1 MSEIRT
7 RECERARGWISAALD
22 RELSQF
28 EAALLAHHVR
38 TCETCSAFDERV
50 AAITALLRTSRAE
63 RMRGAVYLPSRQR
76 VASRTYAVAGRL
88 GSVAAVVA
96 CVVSFGLFAPSDRG
110 ALNGE
115 QALVAAPLEQGAGMN
130 ELVVDVRRKALV
142 RGQQA
147 VIAYGTGGIGAYKP
161 PLAPVP

>member
-1 MSEIRT
+1 MDVVRA
-7 RECERARGWISAALD
+7 RECDRAREWISAALD

-28 EAALLAHHVR
+28 ESALLEHHVR
-38 TCETCSAFDERV
+38 RCDTCRSFDESV
-50 AAITALLRTSRAE
+50 AALTALLRSSRAE
-63 RMRGAVYLPSRQR
+63 RMRGMIYLPAHRR
-76 VASRTYAVAGRL
+76 LASRTYAVAGRL

-110 ALNGE
+110 ALTGE
-115 QALVAAPLEQGAGMN
+115 QALVAAALADPASMN
-130 ELVVDVRRKALV
+130 DLVVSVRRKALAH
-142 RGQQA
+142 GQQA